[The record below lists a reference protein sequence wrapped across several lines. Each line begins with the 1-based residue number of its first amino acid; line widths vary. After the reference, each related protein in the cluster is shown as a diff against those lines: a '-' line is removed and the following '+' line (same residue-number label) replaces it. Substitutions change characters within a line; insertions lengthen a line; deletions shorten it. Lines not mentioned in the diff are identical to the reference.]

1 MGAGTIIAAVLV
13 VIIVIIAGIGLFF
26 MGSYNGFV
34 TKGLE
39 VDQKWSLVET
49 QYQRRADLIPNL
61 VSTVKGVANFEQST
75 LTAVVNARSAWAN
88 AGTQEQK
95 VEAANQLD
103 SAISRL
109 LVTVEAYPTLTATQ
123 AYKDLMVSLEGTE
136 NRISFAR
143 NEYNSAV
150 QSYNTAIKV
159 FPGNIVAGMFGF
171 TPKTF
176 YQSKPGS
183 EDAPVVDFNVS
194 N

>member
-1 MGAGTIIAAVLV
+1 MGAGTTIGIVLV
-13 VIIVIIAGIGLFF
+13 ILLVIVGMVALFF

-39 VDQKWSLVET
+39 ADQKWSLVEA

-61 VSTVKGVANFEQST
+61 VSTVKGVANFEQTT
-75 LTAVVNARSAWAN
+75 LIAVVNARSAWAN

-95 VEAANQLD
+95 VDAANQLD

-143 NEYNSAV
+143 GEYNTAV
-150 QSYNTAIKV
+150 QSYNAAIKT
-159 FPGNIVAGMFGF
+159 FPGNVMAGMFGF
-171 TPKTF
+171 TPKKF
-176 YQSKPGS
+176 YESKPGS
-183 EDAPVVDFNVS
+183 EDSPVVDFNVE
-194 N
+194 

>member
-1 MGAGTIIAAVLV
+1 MGAGTTIAIVLV
-13 VIIVIIAGIGLFF
+13 IILVLVGMVALFF
-26 MGSYNGFV
+26 MGTYNGFV

-39 VDQKWSLVET
+39 ADQKWSLVEA

-61 VSTVKGVANFEQST
+61 VSTVKGVANFEQTT
-75 LTAVVNARSAWAN
+75 LTAVVNARSAWAS

-95 VEAANQLD
+95 VDAANQLD

-143 NEYNSAV
+143 GEYNTAV
-150 QSYNTAIKV
+150 QSYNAAIKT
-159 FPGNIVAGMFGF
+159 FPGNVMAGMFGF
-171 TPKTF
+171 TPKKF
-176 YQSKPGS
+176 YESKPGS
-183 EDAPVVDFNVS
+183 ENTPVVDFNVS
-194 N
+194 

>member
-1 MGAGTIIAAVLV
+1 MMGAGTTIGIILVAV
-13 VIIVIIAGIGLFF
+13 IVIIAAIALFF

-39 VDQKWSLVET
+39 ADTKWSLVET

-75 LTAVVNARSAWAN
+75 LTAVVNARSAWAS

-95 VEAANQLD
+95 VDAANQLD

-159 FPGNIVAGMFGF
+159 FPGNMIAGMFGF
-171 TPKTF
+171 TPKKF
-176 YQSKPGS
+176 YESKPGS
-183 EDAPVVDFNVS
+183 EDSPVVDFNVS
-194 N
+194 